1 MMPIQIVLVIFCLL
15 ALARVVARFRA
26 KDVSVGSLLV
36 WAGVFLAAL
45 IVVVVPEVASQ
56 SAKLLGVGRGA
67 DLVVYISLF
76 ILFFTVF
83 RLVVA
88 LERAKRDI
96 TTLTRELALKN
107 SDTKV

>member
-1 MMPIQIVLVIFCLL
+1 MPIQIVLIIFCLL
-15 ALARVVARFRA
+15 ALVRVLARFRA
-26 KDVSVGSLLV
+26 NDVSLGSLLV
-36 WAGVFLAAL
+36 WAGVFLSAL
-45 IVVVVPEVASQ
+45 VVVIIPEVASQ

-67 DLVVYISLF
+67 DLVVYVSLF

-96 TTLTRELALKN
+96 TTLTREVALKN
-107 SDTKV
+107 SDRKV

>member
-1 MMPIQIVLVIFCLL
+1 MNNKTKMAWPSIPTIARNCPGRNSLKSVRRGLNELV
-15 ALARVVARFRA
+15 
-26 KDVSVGSLLV
+26 SL
-36 WAGVFLAAL
+36 GVL